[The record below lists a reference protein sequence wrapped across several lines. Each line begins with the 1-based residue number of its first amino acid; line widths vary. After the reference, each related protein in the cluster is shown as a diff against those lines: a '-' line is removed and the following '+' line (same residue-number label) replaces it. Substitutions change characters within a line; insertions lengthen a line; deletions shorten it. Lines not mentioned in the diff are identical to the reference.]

1 MEIKAAFTPL
11 LWKIAFESGTN
22 KINEKITMKA
32 VKEQLFEWA
41 CKKYA
46 MNSLL
51 DRRLLREKALE
62 LARISGSN
70 GFKCSDRWLT
80 TFLKEYGFSTDL
92 ISQPGPM
99 FTDYRDWIDLMRST
113 IVEYRHRDLF
123 HADELTMYSDVLPS
137 GIPCN
142 GIKDPRAIDSSRNRV
157 TVLMSCNSS
166 GTTKLPLFV
175 CGPYASK
182 ITAKEH
188 VYNHSEDSCIG
199 DEFFKSWLSN
209 VNDRMIE
216 SNRKILLFL
225 RRGRARALKDFAASN
240 VQLVYFPEDF
250 PAFLRPLRRDVFHY
264 VKMVFRR
271 RYAERLKRYTMKWNL
286 DDILASL
293 IEAWES
299 IPRELIVFSFQ
310 RTHFRTDDCFLR
322 INCDCWNSLKAGI
335 SFKKFVTF
343 DDGLSSEPATY
354 EKNHRCRCYELS
366 NRKNVEQTDD
376 DTVDSALKNT
386 PRGISRATVSKLP
399 NESDRNLRAMPLNV
413 KNRACRKYDCS
424 MVTSRVNGNASTA
437 TITCNTIKENLVE
450 ASSGRRKSQKRIYS
464 ETRFSTKEWNGDRCA
479 SEQRNIKNTFVSKY
493 PNVIRSTS
501 FEDETFQTEANEI
514 RESLQPVVDEALT
527 SSSIS
532 TTESSSTNNLIDN
545 IDVTDPKTIRNSEHN
560 AIRNNL
566 TRFKH
571 LNNEQGDARSECTNQ
586 GTVGSS
592 VLDKFNQP
600 STSTNN
606 CNVTSE
612 MIGQDTPR
620 LVMENRSRS
629 QSSNV
634 VANNESSLP
643 SVHRKIL
650 NITKQKRQNSLS
662 NSSEDDSETNEPRE
676 KKLKTNHNW
685 SKQFETSFVF
695 GSPDTNYSFGA
706 QRNKNIVESGIFNIS
721 PFISPRD

>member
-1 MEIKAAFTPL
+1 
-11 LWKIAFESGTN
+11 
-22 KINEKITMKA
+22 MKA

-46 MNSLL
+46 MNSPL

-113 IVEYRHRDLF
+113 IVKYRHKDLF

-142 GIKDPRAIDSSRNRV
+142 GVKDPRAIDSSRNRV

-188 VYNHSEDSCIG
+188 VYNHSDDSCIG
-199 DEFFKSWLSN
+199 DEFFRSWLSN
-209 VNDRMIE
+209 VNDRMVE

-225 RRGRARALKDFAASN
+225 QRGRARALKNFVASN
-240 VQLVYFPEDF
+240 VQLVYFPEDL

-271 RYAERLKRYTMKWNL
+271 RYAERLKRYTMKWNV

-322 INCDCWNSLKAGI
+322 INCDCWNSLKVGI

-354 EKNHRCRCYELS
+354 EKNRRCRCYELS
-366 NRKNVEQTDD
+366 NRKNVKQTDN
-376 DTVDSALKNT
+376 DTVDSVLKNM
-386 PRGISRATVSKLP
+386 PQGISGATVPKLP
-399 NESDRNLRAMPLNV
+399 NESDRNLRATPLNV
-413 KNRACRKYDCS
+413 KNRTCRKYDCF
-424 MVTSRVNGNASTA
+424 MVRSRVNGNASTA
-437 TITCNTIKENLVE
+437 TITHNTVKENLVE
-450 ASSGRRKSQKRIYS
+450 ASSERCKSQNRIYS
-464 ETRFSTKEWNGDRCA
+464 ETQFSTKEWNGNRCA
-479 SEQRNIKNTFVSKY
+479 SGQGNIKNTFVSKY

-501 FEDETFQTEANEI
+501 FGDGTFQTEANQT
-514 RESLQPVVDEALT
+514 RESLQPIVDKAFAL
-527 SSSIS
+527 SSIS
-532 TTESSSTNNLIDN
+532 TTESNSTNSLIDN
-545 IDVTDPKTIRNSEHN
+545 INMTDRETIRNPEHN
-560 AIRNNL
+560 AIINNL
-566 TRFKH
+566 TRFKR
-571 LNNEQGDARSECTNQ
+571 LNNEQGDAKSKCTNQ
-586 GTVGSS
+586 GTVRSS
-592 VLDKFNQP
+592 ILNKFNQP
-600 STSTNN
+600 STSANN

-612 MIGQDTPR
+612 MIGQVTPQL
-620 LVMENRSRS
+620 LVENRSES
-629 QSSNV
+629 QSSSV
-634 VANNESSLP
+634 VTNNESSLP
-643 SVHRKIL
+643 SVRQKIL
-650 NITKQKRQNSLS
+650 NFTKQKRRNSLS
-662 NSSEDDSETNEPRE
+662 NNSEDDSETSEPRE

-695 GSPDTNYSFGA
+695 GSPDTDYSLAA